1 MGLRWPVPSM
11 RPRAPCFYPLIQGFP
26 HTASRYR
33 ARFPNQKMGR
43 NQVCCFHTHT
53 HHNKSRA
60 HMSLLERAME
70 GEICRCYD
78 MLQYLQY
85 ILAWFGCAFRFDN
98 ARAISLDELP
108 TRQSPGAILQGL
120 GLWESLFPDKWGG
133 IWRTGDW
140 RGRALTTWC
149 EWMRT
154 RHCNGL
160 LPFVTIKSYNIHML
174 RIWAADAC
182 APRSD
187 AGQSC
192 CLFWMED
199 EYKQH
204 CVRSNSSKSGG
215 LCH

>member
-1 MGLRWPVPSM
+1 MSKMAAPKMNMWRPGWVWVETCFEWPNFTSVQM
-11 RPRAPCFYPLIQGFP
+11 
-26 HTASRYR
+26 
-33 ARFPNQKMGR
+33 
-43 NQVCCFHTHT
+43 VHT

-60 HMSLLERAME
+60 RRSLLERAME

-78 MLQYLQY
+78 MLQDLQY

-160 LPFVTIKSYNIHML
+160 LPFVTIKSYNIHKIYVEDMSSRRMCRAIRCRTKLLLVLDGGWVQTAL
-174 RIWAADAC
+174 R
-182 APRSD
+182 
-187 AGQSC
+187 
-192 CLFWMED
+192 
-199 EYKQH
+199 K
-204 CVRSNSSKSGG
+204 K
-215 LCH
+215 